1 MGFKPINIKI
11 YCIPQSH
18 INSSLDIFT
27 DHFLIF
33 VPLIGKL
40 RRMRAEIITIGD
52 EILIGQITDTNS
64 QWIAQRL
71 NEIGISVY
79 QITSVQDDREHI
91 LKALAEAEENAELI
105 LLTGGLGPTKDD
117 ITKRTLVEYFE
128 DELVFHPE
136 IEAHIKELFARI
148 KYRFT
153 KMDIQQAMLPSKA
166 KVLKN
171 FQGTAS
177 GMWFEKG
184 RNIFVS
190 MPGVPNEMKGLME
203 NSVLPTLR
211 DSYHLPYILHR
222 TLHTYG
228 LGESRVAERLE
239 DWESALPTCIKLAYL
254 PSYGKVRL
262 RLTARGDDRE
272 ALEAA
277 LLQETQRLENLVGD
291 ILVGMGEEEGLELS
305 LQKLFRA
312 HGKTLSLAE
321 SCTGGTIASR
331 ITAVPGASTFLKGA
345 LVAYSR
351 EIKEQILGVPGT
363 TIEEHTVVSEEVAGA
378 MATRCRELFRT
389 DYAVSTT
396 GNAGPTTDETDKSL
410 GVVCIAVASPN
421 GVSTGEFFLG
431 QPRNKVIE
439 KASVKALEMLR
450 KEFLKNS

>member
-1 MGFKPINIKI
+1 
-11 YCIPQSH
+11 
-18 INSSLDIFT
+18 
-27 DHFLIF
+27 
-33 VPLIGKL
+33 
-40 RRMRAEIITIGD
+40 MRAEIITIGD

-91 LKALAEAEENAELI
+91 LKALSEAESNAELI

-117 ITKRTLVEYFE
+117 ITKHTLAEYFD
-128 DELVFHPE
+128 DELVFHQE

-153 KMDIQQAMLPSKA
+153 EMDIQQAMLPSKS

-184 RNIFVS
+184 KNIFVS
-190 MPGVPNEMKGLME
+190 MPGVPNEMKALME
-203 NSVLPTLR
+203 NSVLPVLR
-211 DSYHLPYILHR
+211 DSFHLPYILHR

-239 DWESALPTCIKLAYL
+239 KWESALPACIRLAYL

-262 RLTARGDDRE
+262 RLTAKGDDRE
-272 ALEAA
+272 ALEKA
-277 LLQETQRLENLVGD
+277 LAQEIQKAETLLED
-291 ILVGMGEEEGLELS
+291 ILVGMGEEEDLEMTI
-305 LQKLFRA
+305 QNLFRL

-331 ITAVPGASTFLKGA
+331 LTAVAGASNFLKGG
-345 LVAYSR
+345 LVAYTR
-351 EIKEQILGVPGT
+351 QIKEEVLGVPRA
-363 TIEEHTVVSEEVAGA
+363 TIEAHSVVSEEVAGA
-378 MATRCRELFRT
+378 MAVRCREIFGT

-396 GNAGPTTDETDKSL
+396 GNAGPTTDVTDKSL
-410 GVVCIAVASPN
+410 GIVCIGIASAR
-421 GVSTGEFFLG
+421 GVSTWELFLG
-431 QPRNKVIE
+431 QPRSKVIE

-450 KEFLKNS
+450 KEILKNS